1 MAAKLETNNI
11 KFALCKTAEKHLN
24 KSYKKQK
31 QDSYIW
37 LTMRF
42 VKYNLHYF
50 RQTDVSHTGSSR
62 N

>member
-42 VKYNLHYF
+42 VKYK
-50 RQTDVSHTGSSR
+50 SSLL
-62 N
+62 